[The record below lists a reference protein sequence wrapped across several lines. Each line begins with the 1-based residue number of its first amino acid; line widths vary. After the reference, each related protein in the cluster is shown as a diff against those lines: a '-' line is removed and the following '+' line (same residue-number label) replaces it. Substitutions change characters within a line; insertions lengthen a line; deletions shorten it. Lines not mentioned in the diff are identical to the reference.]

1 MSDGTAAVEQTTWEV
16 DRAEILRQRRL
27 AVDQE
32 LELQRRQEMA
42 EIDEE
47 CSELVKR
54 ATGEIEER
62 LSARRLRWSRQHQQ
76 DMSDAAMRLLKNSD
90 DVEVM
95 STEEV
100 QEMSRRAL
108 TEVEEILSAAHQQRW
123 SRWLQFRVEF
133 LADVESCLQTAV
145 STITEQLQVVEEVVT
160 EKRGERLP
168 GEERARPTYVEEA
181 LTKEGIPG
189 QAPVLSDDIV
199 NLRLEGH
206 SRRVA
211 QLIREMEARSRAAGE
226 ELAADKL
233 ELSKR
238 VAAMVGRSGYRI
250 STKSSKWID
259 KELAASFERARLQRE
274 EIFRCAASS
283 ATHTDG
289 LLSKPGRVCED
300 EKSARSTECELSLPD
315 IDAAAEAIVGGVV
328 TRRGSTIKDLLG
340 RQTPS
345 SERITELLSTVGE
358 AYHTSRSEEV
368 VASKDLLT
376 ELSSVLHQ
384 LGSEVWR
391 HNWDND
397 EKTQKVWVEKIGQAL
412 KFLAKVDEKLALK
425 ITEGIFAAYDFLDD
439 LPGSLGR
446 LMDELVGLE
455 SALWVLNELFLYLLP
470 PAWRSTSC
478 RMRLRPSRW
487 VM

>member
-1 MSDGTAAVEQTTWEV
+1 MSDGTAVAVEQTTWEIE
-16 DRAEILRQRRL
+16 RAEILRQRRL

-32 LELQRRQEMA
+32 LELQRRQKMA

-62 LSARRLRWSRQHQQ
+62 LSARRLRWSRQHKQ
-76 DMSDAAMRLLKNSD
+76 DMSDAAMRLLKNSG

-108 TEVEEILSAAHQQRW
+108 REVEEILSAAHQQRW

-133 LADVESCLQTAV
+133 LADVESCLQSSV
-145 STITEQLQVVEEVVT
+145 STITEQLQAVEEVVT
-160 EKRGERLP
+160 EKRGKRLP
-168 GEERARPTYVEEA
+168 EERARPTYVEEVPA
-181 LTKEGIPG
+181 KEGIPG
-189 QAPVLSDDIV
+189 QPPVRTDDIV

-211 QLIREMEARSRAAGE
+211 QLIQGMEARSRAAGE
-226 ELAADKL
+226 ELAAEKL

-238 VAAMVGRSGYRI
+238 VVAAMVGRTGCRM

-259 KELAASFERARLQRE
+259 KELAASFERARLRRE
-274 EIFRCAASS
+274 EIFKCTPARLSS
-283 ATHTDG
+283 YIVLPHWQHIQMGYYRSLDEFVRTRNRRSP
-289 LLSKPGRVCED
+289 LSR
-300 EKSARSTECELSLPD
+300 CELSLPD
-315 IDAAAEAIVGGVV
+315 IDAAAEAIVGGVL
-328 TRRGSTIKDLLG
+328 TRRGSTIKELLG

-345 SERITELLSTVGE
+345 SERITELLSSVGE
-358 AYHTSRSEEV
+358 AYHISRSEEV
-368 VASKDLLT
+368 VASRDLLT

-384 LGSEVWR
+384 LGSEVWG

-397 EKTQKVWVEKIGQAL
+397 EKV
-412 KFLAKVDEKLALK
+412 
-425 ITEGIFAAYDFLDD
+425 
-439 LPGSLGR
+439 S
-446 LMDELVGLE
+446 
-455 SALWVLNELFLYLLP
+455 S
-470 PAWRSTSC
+470 
-478 RMRLRPSRW
+478 
-487 VM
+487 